1 MEPKRE
7 DKRKK
12 RRKKKRQA
20 MFAKAIPVVI
30 AIVLIIAITGIFYG
44 ETLIESVY
52 YTSEREDLYQ
62 YFGLVEADDVAIM
75 LQDAHVEEKA
85 KLVDG
90 NCYFNMET
98 VEKYFTDR
106 FYINMEEGIVL
117 YTTEKD
123 IYKTN
128 IGEEFSYYTISGAG
142 ENALGCPAAILIGEE
157 LYLSA
162 EYVKIFVN
170 FSYEFFPEPNRMM
183 LYTEWGSRQSAGIV
197 KDTKI
202 RYQGGVKSPILKDV
216 FEGDTVYVLET
227 MEKWSKV
234 ISTDG
239 LIGYVENKRL
249 EMGEMVAQTP
259 VTGAV
264 ALNYQSISHDGKINM
279 AFHQVF
285 STGANSTF
293 DSYTANTKGV
303 NVIAP
308 TWFRIADEE
317 GTMECIASSD
327 YVTKAHNKGMQVWAV
342 VTDVDYEVNIGAILA
357 SSEKRGEMVST
368 LISYAQQYGLDGIN
382 VDFEKVG
389 AEYGDDF
396 IQFLRELSIQTHA
409 NNIVLSVDNYAPTAS
424 TMYYNRTEQGLVADY
439 VIIMGYD
446 EHWGGSQI
454 TGSVASINFV
464 ENGIL
469 NTMEE
474 VPAEKIINAIPF
486 YTRLWKTQGGT
497 VSSEAIG
504 MDMAQNWVNTN
515 GVEVYWDNETCQY
528 YGEIQKD
535 GVLYQIWMEEN
546 ESIQVKLNV
555 MDANNIAG
563 VAEWKLGFENA
574 SVWDIIETYT
584 NS

>member
-12 RRKKKRQA
+12 KRKKQRQA
-20 MFAKAIPVVI
+20 MLAKAIPVLI
-30 AIVLIIAITGIFYG
+30 AIVLIIALVGIFYG

-62 YFGLVEADDVAIM
+62 YFGLVESDDVAMIM
-75 LQDAHVEEKA
+75 QDAHIDEKA

-90 NCYFNMET
+90 NCYFDMAT

-106 FYINMEEGIVL
+106 FYINKEEGIVL

-123 IYKTN
+123 IYKTY
-128 IGEEFSYYTISGAG
+128 IGEEYSSYTVAGA
-142 ENALGCPAAILIGEE
+142 ENALSCPAALLIGEE

-162 EYVKIFVN
+162 DYVKIFAN
-170 FSYEFFPEPNRMM
+170 FTYEYFAEPNRML
-183 LYTEWGSRQSAGIV
+183 LYTEWGTRQYANIT
-197 KDTKI
+197 KDTKL
-202 RYQGGVKSPILKDV
+202 RYQGGVKSPILKDLPEGEKV
-216 FEGDTVYVLET
+216 FVLEV

-234 ISTDG
+234 ITEDA

-249 EMGEMVAQTP
+249 EEGEMMTQTP
-259 VTGAV
+259 ATDAV
-264 ALNYQSISHDGKINM
+264 VLNYQSISREGKINM

-285 STGANSTF
+285 SQGANSTY
-293 DSYTANTKGV
+293 DAYMAETKSV

-308 TWFRIADEE
+308 TWFRVKDEE
-317 GTMECIASSD
+317 GTLECIASTE
-327 YVTKAHNKGMQVWAV
+327 YVTKAHNKGIEVWAV
-342 VTDVDYEVNIGAILA
+342 VTDVDYSVNIGAILS
-357 SSEKRGEMVST
+357 SSEKRELMVST
-368 LISYAQQYGLDGIN
+368 LITYAQQYDLDGIN
-382 VDFEKVG
+382 VDFETVG

-424 TMYYNRTEQGLVADY
+424 TMYYNRAEQGLVADY
-439 VIIMGYD
+439 VVIMGYD
-446 EHWGGSQI
+446 EHWSSSQVA
-454 TGSVASINFV
+454 GSVASINFV
-464 ENGIL
+464 EQGIL

-486 YTRLWKTQGGT
+486 YTRLWKTSGGT
-497 VSSEAIG
+497 VSCETIG
-504 MDMAQNWVNTN
+504 MDLAENWVNTS
-515 GVEVYWDNETCQY
+515 GVELYWDNETCQY

-535 GVLYQIWMEEN
+535 GTLYQIWMEDS
-546 ESIQVKLNV
+546 ESIQVKLSV
-555 MDANNIAG
+555 MEANNIAG
-563 VAEWKLGFENA
+563 VAEWKLDFENPV
-574 SVWDIIETYT
+574 VWDVIEAYV

>member
-12 RRKKKRQA
+12 KRKKQRQA
-20 MFAKAIPVVI
+20 MLAKAIPVVI
-30 AIVLIIAITGIFYG
+30 AIVLIIALVGIFYG

-62 YFGLVEADDVAIM
+62 YFGLVESDDVAMIM
-75 LQDAHVEEKA
+75 QDAHIGEKA

-90 NCYFNMET
+90 NCYFDMAT

-106 FYINMEEGIVL
+106 FYINKEEGIVL

-123 IYKTN
+123 IYKTY
-128 IGEEFSYYTISGAG
+128 IGEEYSSYTVAGA
-142 ENALGCPAAILIGEE
+142 ENALACPAALLIGEE

-162 EYVKIFVN
+162 DYVKIFAN
-170 FSYEFFPEPNRMM
+170 FTYEYFAEPNRML
-183 LYTEWGSRQSAGIV
+183 LYTEWGTRQYANIT
-197 KDTKI
+197 KDTKL
-202 RYQGGVKSPILKDV
+202 RYQGGVKSPILKDLPEGEKV
-216 FEGDTVYVLET
+216 FVLEV

-234 ISTDG
+234 ITEDA

-249 EMGEMVAQTP
+249 EEGEMMTQTP
-259 VTGAV
+259 ATDAV
-264 ALNYQSISHDGKINM
+264 VLNYQSISREGKINM

-285 STGANSTF
+285 SQGANSTY
-293 DSYTANTKGV
+293 DAYMAETKSV

-308 TWFRIADEE
+308 TWFRVKDEE
-317 GTMECIASSD
+317 GTLECIASTE
-327 YVTKAHNKGMQVWAV
+327 YVTKAHNKGIEVWAV
-342 VTDVDYEVNIGAILA
+342 VTDVDYSVNIGAILS
-357 SSEKRGEMVST
+357 SSEKREAMVST
-368 LISYAQQYGLDGIN
+368 LIAYAQQYDLDGIN
-382 VDFEKVG
+382 VDFETVG

-424 TMYYNRTEQGLVADY
+424 TMYYNRAEQGLVADY
-439 VIIMGYD
+439 VVIMGYD
-446 EHWGGSQI
+446 EHWSSSQVA
-454 TGSVASINFV
+454 GSVASINFV
-464 ENGIL
+464 EQGIL

-486 YTRLWKTQGGT
+486 YTRLWKTSGGT
-497 VSSEAIG
+497 VSCETIG
-504 MDMAQNWVNTN
+504 MDLAENWVNTS
-515 GVEVYWDNETCQY
+515 GVELYWDNETCQY

-535 GVLYQIWMEEN
+535 GTLYQIWMEDS
-546 ESIQVKLNV
+546 ESIQVKLSV
-555 MDANNIAG
+555 MEANNIAG
-563 VAEWKLGFENA
+563 VAEWKLDFENPV
-574 SVWDIIETYT
+574 VWDVIEAYV

>member
-12 RRKKKRQA
+12 KRKKQRQA

-30 AIVLIIAITGIFYG
+30 AIVLIIAIVGIFYG
-44 ETLIESVY
+44 ETLIENVY

-62 YFGLVEADDVAIM
+62 YFELVESDDIAMIM
-75 LQDAHVEEKA
+75 QDAHIEEKA
-85 KLVDG
+85 KLIDG
-90 NCYFNMET
+90 NCYFDMET

-106 FYINMEEGIVL
+106 FYINTDEGIVL

-123 IYKTN
+123 IYKTY
-128 IGEEFSYYTISGAG
+128 IGEEYSSYTVAG
-142 ENALGCPAAILIGEE
+142 TETTLDCPAVVMDDET
-157 LYLSA
+157 LYMSA
-162 EYVKIFVN
+162 DFVKIFAN
-170 FSYEFFPEPNRMM
+170 FSYEYFAEPNRM
-183 LYTEWGSRQSAGIV
+183 LIYTEWGTRQQADIL
-197 KDTKI
+197 KDTKL
-202 RYQGGVKSPILKDV
+202 RYQGGVKSPILKDLV
-216 FEGDTVYVLET
+216 EGDAVYVLDV

-234 ISTDG
+234 ITEDG
-239 LIGYVENKRL
+239 FIGYVENKRL
-249 EMGEMVAQTP
+249 EAGEVITQTP
-259 VTGAV
+259 VNDAV
-264 ALNYQSISHDGKINM
+264 TLNYQGISREGKINM

-285 STGANSTF
+285 SQSANSTY
-293 DSYTANTKGV
+293 DSYMSNVSGV

-308 TWFRIADEE
+308 TWFRIKDSE
-317 GTMECIASSD
+317 GTVESIAGSE
-327 YVTKAHNKGMQVWAV
+327 YVIKAHNKGIEVWAV
-342 VTDVDYEVNIGAILA
+342 VTDVDYEVDMGAIL
-357 SSEKRGEMVST
+357 SSSDKRAALVST
-368 LISYAQQYGLDGIN
+368 LISYAQQYDLDGIN
-382 VDFEKVG
+382 IDFETIG

-396 IQFLRELSIQTHA
+396 VQFLRELSIQTHA

-424 TMYYNRTEQGLVADY
+424 TMHYDREEQGLVADY
-439 VIIMGYD
+439 VVIMGYD

-454 TGSVASINFV
+454 AGSVASIDFV

-469 NTMEE
+469 NTMKE

-486 YTRLWKTQGGT
+486 YTRLWKTEGGT

-504 MDMAQNWVNTN
+504 MDTAQNWIDSN

-535 GVLYQIWMEEN
+535 NVLYQIWLEEN

-563 VAEWKLGFENA
+563 VAAWKLGFENS
-574 SVWDIIETYT
+574 SVWEVIETYT

>member
-12 RRKKKRQA
+12 KRKKQRQA
-20 MFAKAIPVVI
+20 MLAKAIPVVI
-30 AIVLIIAITGIFYG
+30 AIVLIIALVGIFYG

-62 YFGLVEADDVAIM
+62 YFGLVESDDVAMIM
-75 LQDAHVEEKA
+75 QDAHIDEKA

-90 NCYFNMET
+90 NCYFDMAT

-106 FYINMEEGIVL
+106 FYINKEEGIVL

-123 IYKTN
+123 IYKTY
-128 IGEEFSYYTISGAG
+128 IGEEYSSYTVAGA
-142 ENALGCPAAILIGEE
+142 ENALSCPAALMIGEE

-162 EYVKIFVN
+162 DYVKIFAN
-170 FSYEFFPEPNRMM
+170 FTYEYFAEPNRML
-183 LYTEWGSRQSAGIV
+183 LYTEWGTRQYANIT
-197 KDTKI
+197 KDTKL
-202 RYQGGVKSPILKDV
+202 RYQGGVKSPILKDLPEGEKV
-216 FEGDTVYVLET
+216 FVLEV

-234 ISTDG
+234 ITEDA

-249 EMGEMVAQTP
+249 EEGEMMTQTP
-259 VTGAV
+259 ATDAV
-264 ALNYQSISHDGKINM
+264 VLNYQSISREGKINM

-285 STGANSTF
+285 SQGANSTY
-293 DSYTANTKGV
+293 DAYMAETKSV

-308 TWFRIADEE
+308 TWFRVKDEE
-317 GTMECIASSD
+317 GTLECIASTE
-327 YVTKAHNKGMQVWAV
+327 YVTKAHNKGIEVWAV
-342 VTDVDYEVNIGAILA
+342 VTDVDYSVNIGAILS
-357 SSEKRGEMVST
+357 SSEKREAMVST
-368 LISYAQQYGLDGIN
+368 LIAYAQQYDLDGIN
-382 VDFEKVG
+382 VDFETVG

-424 TMYYNRTEQGLVADY
+424 TMYYNRAEQGLVADY
-439 VIIMGYD
+439 VVIMGYD
-446 EHWGGSQI
+446 EHWSSSQVA
-454 TGSVASINFV
+454 GSVASINFV
-464 ENGIL
+464 EQGIL

-486 YTRLWKTQGGT
+486 YTRLWKTSGGT
-497 VSSEAIG
+497 VSCETIG
-504 MDMAQNWVNTN
+504 MDLAENWANTS
-515 GVEVYWDNETCQY
+515 GVELYWDNETCQY

-535 GVLYQIWMEEN
+535 GTLYQIWMEDS
-546 ESIQVKLNV
+546 ESIQVKLSV
-555 MDANNIAG
+555 MEANNIAG
-563 VAEWKLGFENA
+563 VAEWKLDFENPV
-574 SVWDIIETYT
+574 VWDVIEAYV

>member
-12 RRKKKRQA
+12 KRKKQRQA
-20 MFAKAIPVVI
+20 MLAKAIPVVI
-30 AIVLIIAITGIFYG
+30 AIVLIIALVGIFYG

-62 YFGLVEADDVAIM
+62 YFGLVESDDVAMII
-75 LQDAHVEEKA
+75 QDAHIDEKA

-90 NCYFNMET
+90 NCYFDMAT

-106 FYINMEEGIVL
+106 FYINKEEGIVL

-123 IYKTN
+123 IYKTY
-128 IGEEFSYYTISGAG
+128 IGEEYSSYTVAGA
-142 ENALGCPAAILIGEE
+142 ENALSCPAALLIGEE

-162 EYVKIFVN
+162 DYVKIFAN
-170 FSYEFFPEPNRMM
+170 FTYEYFAEPNRML
-183 LYTEWGSRQSAGIV
+183 LYTEWGTRQYANIT
-197 KDTKI
+197 KDTKL
-202 RYQGGVKSPILKDV
+202 RYQGGVKSPILKDLPEGEKV
-216 FEGDTVYVLET
+216 FVLEV

-234 ISTDG
+234 ITEDA

-249 EMGEMVAQTP
+249 EEGEMMTQTP
-259 VTGAV
+259 ATDAV
-264 ALNYQSISHDGKINM
+264 VLNYQSISREGKINM

-285 STGANSTF
+285 SQGANSTY
-293 DSYTANTKGV
+293 DAYMAETKSV

-308 TWFRIADEE
+308 TWFRVKDEE
-317 GTMECIASSD
+317 GTLECIASTE
-327 YVTKAHNKGMQVWAV
+327 YVTKAHNKGIEVWAV
-342 VTDVDYEVNIGAILA
+342 VTDVDYSVNIGAILS
-357 SSEKRGEMVST
+357 SSEKREAMVST
-368 LISYAQQYGLDGIN
+368 LIAYAQQYDLDGIN
-382 VDFEKVG
+382 VDFETVG

-424 TMYYNRTEQGLVADY
+424 TMYYNRAEQGLVADY
-439 VIIMGYD
+439 VVIMGYD
-446 EHWGGSQI
+446 EHWSSSQVA
-454 TGSVASINFV
+454 GSVASINFV
-464 ENGIL
+464 EQGIL

-486 YTRLWKTQGGT
+486 YTRLWKTSGGT
-497 VSSEAIG
+497 VSCETIG
-504 MDMAQNWVNTN
+504 MDLAENWANTS
-515 GVEVYWDNETCQY
+515 GVELYWDNETCQY

-535 GVLYQIWMEEN
+535 GTLYQIWMEDS
-546 ESIQVKLNV
+546 ESIQVKLSV
-555 MDANNIAG
+555 MEANNIAG
-563 VAEWKLGFENA
+563 VAEWKLDFENPV
-574 SVWDIIETYT
+574 VWDVIEAYV

>member
-12 RRKKKRQA
+12 KRKKQRQA
-20 MFAKAIPVVI
+20 MLAKAIPVVI
-30 AIVLIIAITGIFYG
+30 AIVLIIALVGIFYG

-62 YFGLVEADDVAIM
+62 YFGLVESDDVAMIM
-75 LQDAHVEEKA
+75 QDAHIDEKA

-90 NCYFNMET
+90 NCYFDMAT

-106 FYINMEEGIVL
+106 FYINKEEGIVL

-123 IYKTN
+123 IYKTY
-128 IGEEFSYYTISGAG
+128 IGEDYSSYTVAGA
-142 ENALGCPAAILIGEE
+142 ENALSCPAALMIGEE

-162 EYVKIFVN
+162 DYVKIFAN
-170 FSYEFFPEPNRMM
+170 FTYEYFAEPNRML
-183 LYTEWGSRQSAGIV
+183 LYTEWGTRQYANIT
-197 KDTKI
+197 KDTKL
-202 RYQGGVKSPILKDV
+202 RYQGGVKSPILKDLPEGEKV
-216 FEGDTVYVLET
+216 FVLEV

-234 ISTDG
+234 ITEDA

-249 EMGEMVAQTP
+249 EEGEMMTQTP
-259 VTGAV
+259 ATDAV
-264 ALNYQSISHDGKINM
+264 VLNYQSISREGKINM

-285 STGANSTF
+285 SQGANSTY
-293 DSYTANTKGV
+293 DAYMAETKSV

-308 TWFRIADEE
+308 TWFRVKDEE
-317 GTMECIASSD
+317 GTLECIASTE
-327 YVTKAHNKGMQVWAV
+327 YVTKAHNKGIEVWAV
-342 VTDVDYEVNIGAILA
+342 VTDVDYSVNIGAILS
-357 SSEKRGEMVST
+357 SSEKREVMVST
-368 LISYAQQYGLDGIN
+368 LIAYAQQYDLDGIN
-382 VDFEKVG
+382 VDFETVG

-424 TMYYNRTEQGLVADY
+424 TMYYNRAEQGLVADY
-439 VIIMGYD
+439 VVIMGYD
-446 EHWGGSQI
+446 EHWSSSQVA
-454 TGSVASINFV
+454 GSVASINFV
-464 ENGIL
+464 EQGIL

-486 YTRLWKTQGGT
+486 YTRLWKTSGGT
-497 VSSEAIG
+497 VSCETIG
-504 MDMAQNWVNTN
+504 MDLAENWVNTS
-515 GVEVYWDNETCQY
+515 GVELYWDNETCQY

-535 GVLYQIWMEEN
+535 GTLYQIWMEES
-546 ESIQVKLNV
+546 ESIQVKLSV
-555 MDANNIAG
+555 MEANNIAG
-563 VAEWKLGFENA
+563 VAEWKLDFENPV
-574 SVWDIIETYT
+574 VWDVIEAYV

>member
-12 RRKKKRQA
+12 KRKKQRQA
-20 MFAKAIPVVI
+20 MLAKAIPVVI
-30 AIVLIIAITGIFYG
+30 AIVLIIALVGIFYG

-62 YFGLVEADDVAIM
+62 YFGLVESDDVAMIM
-75 LQDAHVEEKA
+75 QDAHIDEKA

-90 NCYFNMET
+90 NCYFDMAT

-106 FYINMEEGIVL
+106 FYINKEEGIVL

-123 IYKTN
+123 IYKTY
-128 IGEEFSYYTISGAG
+128 IGEEYSSYTVAGA
-142 ENALGCPAAILIGEE
+142 ENALACPAALLIGEE

-162 EYVKIFVN
+162 DYVKIFAN
-170 FSYEFFPEPNRMM
+170 FTYEYFAEPNRML
-183 LYTEWGSRQSAGIV
+183 LYTEWGTRQYANIT
-197 KDTKI
+197 KDTKL
-202 RYQGGVKSPILKDV
+202 RYQGGVKSPILKDLPEGEKV
-216 FEGDTVYVLET
+216 FVLEV

-234 ISTDG
+234 ITEDA

-249 EMGEMVAQTP
+249 EEGEMMTQTP
-259 VTGAV
+259 ATDAV
-264 ALNYQSISHDGKINM
+264 VLNYQSISREGKINM

-285 STGANSTF
+285 SQGANSTY
-293 DSYTANTKGV
+293 DAYMAETKSV

-308 TWFRIADEE
+308 TWFRVKDEE
-317 GTMECIASSD
+317 GTLECIASTE
-327 YVTKAHNKGMQVWAV
+327 YVTKAHNKGIEVWAV
-342 VTDVDYEVNIGAILA
+342 VTDVDYSVNIGAILS
-357 SSEKRGEMVST
+357 SSEKREAMVST
-368 LISYAQQYGLDGIN
+368 LIAYAQQYDLDGIN
-382 VDFEKVG
+382 VDFETVG

-424 TMYYNRTEQGLVADY
+424 TMYYNRAEQGLVADY
-439 VIIMGYD
+439 VVIMGYD
-446 EHWGGSQI
+446 EHWSSSQVA
-454 TGSVASINFV
+454 GSVASINFV
-464 ENGIL
+464 EQGIL

-486 YTRLWKTQGGT
+486 YTRLWKTSGGT
-497 VSSEAIG
+497 VSCETIG
-504 MDMAQNWVNTN
+504 MDLAENWANTS
-515 GVEVYWDNETCQY
+515 GVELYWDNETCQY

-535 GVLYQIWMEEN
+535 GTLYQIWMEDS
-546 ESIQVKLNV
+546 ESIQVKLSV
-555 MDANNIAG
+555 MEANNIAG
-563 VAEWKLGFENA
+563 VAEWKLDFENPV
-574 SVWDIIETYT
+574 VWDVIEAYV

>member
-12 RRKKKRQA
+12 KRKKQRQA
-20 MFAKAIPVVI
+20 MIARAIPVVI
-30 AIVLIIAITGIFYG
+30 AIVLIIALVGIFYG

-62 YFGLVEADDVAIM
+62 YFELVESDDVAIM
-75 LQDAHVEEKA
+75 LQDAHIEEKA

-90 NCYFNMET
+90 NCYFDMET

-106 FYINMEEGIVL
+106 FYINREEGIVL

-123 IYKTN
+123 IYKTL
-128 IGEEFSYYTISGAG
+128 IGEEYSYYMLSGV
-142 ENALGCPAAILIGEE
+142 ENALSCPAAIVMDEE
-157 LYLSA
+157 IYLSA
-162 EYVKIFVN
+162 EFVKMFVN
-170 FSYEFFPEPNRMM
+170 FSYEFFAEPNRML
-183 LYTEWGSRQSAGIV
+183 LYTEWNARQSANIL
-197 KDTKI
+197 KDTKL
-202 RYQGGVKSPILKDV
+202 RYQGGVKSPILKDMT
-216 FEGDTVYVLET
+216 EGDTVVVLEE

-234 ISTDG
+234 ITEDG
-239 LIGYVENKRL
+239 FIGYVENKRL
-249 EMGEMVAQTP
+249 ETGDMITQTP
-259 VTGAV
+259 VTDAV
-264 ALNYQSISHDGKINM
+264 VLNYQSISREGKINM

-285 STGANSTF
+285 SKAANSTY
-293 DSYTANTKGV
+293 DSYMADTKAV

-308 TWFRIADEE
+308 TWFRIIDNE
-317 GTMECIASSD
+317 GTLECIASTE
-327 YVTKAHNKGMQVWAV
+327 YVTKAHNQGIEVWAV
-342 VTDVDYEVNIGAILA
+342 VTDVDYEVELGAILA
-357 SSEKRGEMVST
+357 SSEKRAAMVST

-382 VDFEKVG
+382 VDFETVG
-389 AEYGDDF
+389 ADYGDDF
-396 IQFLRELSIQTHA
+396 VQFLRELSIQTHA

-439 VIIMGYD
+439 VVIMGYD

-454 TGSVASINFV
+454 AGSVASINFV
-464 ENGIL
+464 ETGIQR
-469 NTMEE
+469 TMEE

-486 YTRLWKTQGGT
+486 YTRLWKTSGGT

-515 GVEVYWDNETCQY
+515 GVELYWDNETCQY

-535 GVLYQIWMEEN
+535 GILYQIWMEEN

-563 VAEWKLGFENA
+563 VAEWKLDFENP
-574 SVWDIIETYT
+574 SVWDIIEAYT

>member
-12 RRKKKRQA
+12 KRKKQRQA
-20 MFAKAIPVVI
+20 MLAKAIPVVI
-30 AIVLIIAITGIFYG
+30 AIVLIIALVGIFYG

-62 YFGLVEADDVAIM
+62 YFGLVESDDVAMIM
-75 LQDAHVEEKA
+75 QDAHIDEKA

-90 NCYFNMET
+90 NCYFDMAT

-106 FYINMEEGIVL
+106 FYINKEEGIVL

-123 IYKTN
+123 IYKTY
-128 IGEEFSYYTISGAG
+128 IGEEYSSYTVAGA
-142 ENALGCPAAILIGEE
+142 ENALSCPAALMIGEE

-162 EYVKIFVN
+162 DYVKIFAN
-170 FSYEFFPEPNRMM
+170 FTYEYFAEPNRML
-183 LYTEWGSRQSAGIV
+183 LYTEWGTRQYANIT
-197 KDTKI
+197 KDTKL
-202 RYQGGVKSPILKDV
+202 RYQGGVKSPILKDLPEGEKV
-216 FEGDTVYVLET
+216 FVLEV

-234 ISTDG
+234 ITEDA

-249 EMGEMVAQTP
+249 EEGEMMTQTP
-259 VTGAV
+259 ATDAV
-264 ALNYQSISHDGKINM
+264 ALNYQSISREGKINM

-285 STGANSTF
+285 SQGANSTY
-293 DSYTANTKGV
+293 DAYMAETKSV

-308 TWFRIADEE
+308 TWFRVKDEE
-317 GTMECIASSD
+317 GTLECIASTE
-327 YVTKAHNKGMQVWAV
+327 YVTKAHNKGIEVWAV
-342 VTDVDYEVNIGAILA
+342 VTDVDYSVNIGAILS
-357 SSEKRGEMVST
+357 SSEKREAMVST
-368 LISYAQQYGLDGIN
+368 LIAYAQQYDLDGIN
-382 VDFEKVG
+382 VDFETVG

-424 TMYYNRTEQGLVADY
+424 TMYYNRAEQGLVADY
-439 VIIMGYD
+439 VVIMGYD
-446 EHWGGSQI
+446 EHWSSSQVA
-454 TGSVASINFV
+454 GSVASINFV
-464 ENGIL
+464 EQGIL

-486 YTRLWKTQGGT
+486 YTRLWKTSGGT
-497 VSSEAIG
+497 VSCETIG
-504 MDMAQNWVNTN
+504 MDLAENWANTS
-515 GVEVYWDNETCQY
+515 GVELYWDNETCQY

-535 GVLYQIWMEEN
+535 GTLYQIWMEDS
-546 ESIQVKLNV
+546 ESIQVKLSV
-555 MDANNIAG
+555 MEANNIAG
-563 VAEWKLGFENA
+563 VAEWKLDFENPV
-574 SVWDIIETYT
+574 VWDVIEAYV

>member
-12 RRKKKRQA
+12 KRKKQRQA
-20 MFAKAIPVVI
+20 MLAKAIPVVI
-30 AIVLIIAITGIFYG
+30 AIVLIIALVGIFYG

-62 YFGLVEADDVAIM
+62 YFGLVESDDVAMIM
-75 LQDAHVEEKA
+75 QDAHIDEKA

-90 NCYFNMET
+90 NCYFDMAT

-106 FYINMEEGIVL
+106 FYINKEEGIVL

-123 IYKTN
+123 IYKTY
-128 IGEEFSYYTISGAG
+128 IGEEYSSYTVAGA
-142 ENALGCPAAILIGEE
+142 ENALSCPAALLIGEE

-162 EYVKIFVN
+162 DYVKIFAN
-170 FSYEFFPEPNRMM
+170 FTYEYFAEPNRML
-183 LYTEWGSRQSAGIV
+183 LYTEWGTRQYANIT
-197 KDTKI
+197 KDTKL
-202 RYQGGVKSPILKDV
+202 RYQGGVKSPILKDLPEGEKV
-216 FEGDTVYVLET
+216 FVLEV

-234 ISTDG
+234 ITEDA

-249 EMGEMVAQTP
+249 EEGEMMTQTP
-259 VTGAV
+259 ATDAV
-264 ALNYQSISHDGKINM
+264 VLNYQSISREGKINM

-285 STGANSTF
+285 SQGANSTY
-293 DSYTANTKGV
+293 DAYMAETKSV

-308 TWFRIADEE
+308 TWFRVKDEE
-317 GTMECIASSD
+317 GTLECIASTE
-327 YVTKAHNKGMQVWAV
+327 YVTKAHNKGIEVWAV
-342 VTDVDYEVNIGAILA
+342 VTDVDYSVNIGAILS
-357 SSEKRGEMVST
+357 SSEKREAMVST
-368 LISYAQQYGLDGIN
+368 LIAYAQQYDLDGIN
-382 VDFEKVG
+382 VDFETVG

-424 TMYYNRTEQGLVADY
+424 TMYYNRAEQGLVADY
-439 VIIMGYD
+439 VVIMGYD
-446 EHWGGSQI
+446 EHWSSSQVA
-454 TGSVASINFV
+454 GSVASINFV
-464 ENGIL
+464 EQGIL

-486 YTRLWKTQGGT
+486 YTRLWKTSGGT
-497 VSSEAIG
+497 VSCETIG
-504 MDMAQNWVNTN
+504 MDLAENWANTS
-515 GVEVYWDNETCQY
+515 GVELYWDNETCQY

-535 GVLYQIWMEEN
+535 GTLYQIWMEDS
-546 ESIQVKLNV
+546 ESIQVKLSV
-555 MDANNIAG
+555 MEANNIAG
-563 VAEWKLGFENA
+563 VAEWKLDFENPV
-574 SVWDIIETYT
+574 VWDVIEAYV

>member
-12 RRKKKRQA
+12 KRKKQRQA
-20 MFAKAIPVVI
+20 MLAKAIPVVI
-30 AIVLIIAITGIFYG
+30 AIVLIIALVGIFYG

-62 YFGLVEADDVAIM
+62 YFGLVESDDVAMIM
-75 LQDAHVEEKA
+75 QDAHIDEKA

-90 NCYFNMET
+90 NCYFDMAT

-106 FYINMEEGIVL
+106 FYINKEEGIVL

-123 IYKTN
+123 IYKTY
-128 IGEEFSYYTISGAG
+128 IGEEYSSYTVAGA
-142 ENALGCPAAILIGEE
+142 ENALACPAALLIGEE

-162 EYVKIFVN
+162 DYVKIFAN
-170 FSYEFFPEPNRMM
+170 FTYEYFAEPNRML
-183 LYTEWGSRQSAGIV
+183 LYTEWGTRQYANIT
-197 KDTKI
+197 KDTKL
-202 RYQGGVKSPILKDV
+202 RYQGGVKSPILKDLPEGEKV
-216 FEGDTVYVLET
+216 FVLEV

-234 ISTDG
+234 ITEDA

-249 EMGEMVAQTP
+249 EEGEMMTQTP
-259 VTGAV
+259 ATDAV
-264 ALNYQSISHDGKINM
+264 VLNYQSISREGKINM

-285 STGANSTF
+285 SQGANSTY
-293 DSYTANTKGV
+293 DAYMAETKSV

-308 TWFRIADEE
+308 TWFRVKDEE
-317 GTMECIASSD
+317 GTLECIASTE
-327 YVTKAHNKGMQVWAV
+327 YVTKAHNKGIEVWAV
-342 VTDVDYEVNIGAILA
+342 VTDVDYSVNIGAILS
-357 SSEKRGEMVST
+357 SSEKRELMVST
-368 LISYAQQYGLDGIN
+368 LITYAQQYDLDGIN
-382 VDFEKVG
+382 VDFETVG

-424 TMYYNRTEQGLVADY
+424 TMYYNRAEQGLVADY
-439 VIIMGYD
+439 VVIMGYD
-446 EHWGGSQI
+446 EHWSSSQVA
-454 TGSVASINFV
+454 GSVASINFV
-464 ENGIL
+464 EQGIL

-486 YTRLWKTQGGT
+486 YTRLWKTSGGT
-497 VSSEAIG
+497 VSCETIG
-504 MDMAQNWVNTN
+504 MDLAENWANTS
-515 GVEVYWDNETCQY
+515 GVELYWDNETCQY

-535 GVLYQIWMEEN
+535 GTLYQIWMEDS
-546 ESIQVKLNV
+546 ESIQVKLSV
-555 MDANNIAG
+555 MEANNIAG
-563 VAEWKLGFENA
+563 VAEWKLDFENPV
-574 SVWDIIETYT
+574 VWDVIEAYV

>member
-12 RRKKKRQA
+12 KRKKQRQA
-20 MFAKAIPVVI
+20 MLAKAIPVVI
-30 AIVLIIAITGIFYG
+30 AIVLIIALVGIFYG

-62 YFGLVEADDVAIM
+62 YFGLVESDDVAMIM
-75 LQDAHVEEKA
+75 QDAHIDEKA

-90 NCYFNMET
+90 NCYFDMAT

-106 FYINMEEGIVL
+106 FYINKEEGIVL

-123 IYKTN
+123 IYKTY
-128 IGEEFSYYTISGAG
+128 IGEEYSSYTVAGA
-142 ENALGCPAAILIGEE
+142 ENALTCPAALMIGEE

-162 EYVKIFVN
+162 DYVKIFAN
-170 FSYEFFPEPNRMM
+170 FTYEYFAEPNRML
-183 LYTEWGSRQSAGIV
+183 LYTEWGTRQYANIT
-197 KDTKI
+197 KDTKL
-202 RYQGGVKSPILKDV
+202 RYQGGVKSPILKDLPEGEKV
-216 FEGDTVYVLET
+216 FVLEV

-234 ISTDG
+234 ITEDA

-249 EMGEMVAQTP
+249 EEGEMMTQTP
-259 VTGAV
+259 ATDAV
-264 ALNYQSISHDGKINM
+264 VLNYQSISREGKINM

-285 STGANSTF
+285 SQGANSTY
-293 DSYTANTKGV
+293 DAYMAETKSV

-308 TWFRIADEE
+308 TWFRVKDEE
-317 GTMECIASSD
+317 GTLECIASTE
-327 YVTKAHNKGMQVWAV
+327 YVTKAHNKGIEVWAV
-342 VTDVDYEVNIGAILA
+342 VTDVDYSVNIGAILS
-357 SSEKRGEMVST
+357 SSEKREAMVST
-368 LISYAQQYGLDGIN
+368 LIAYAQQYDLDGIN
-382 VDFEKVG
+382 VDFETVG

-424 TMYYNRTEQGLVADY
+424 TMYYNRAEQGLVADY
-439 VIIMGYD
+439 VVIMGYD
-446 EHWGGSQI
+446 EHWSSSQVA
-454 TGSVASINFV
+454 GSVASINFV
-464 ENGIL
+464 EQGIL

-486 YTRLWKTQGGT
+486 YTRLWKTSGGT
-497 VSSEAIG
+497 VSCETIG
-504 MDMAQNWVNTN
+504 MDLAENWVNTS
-515 GVEVYWDNETCQY
+515 GVELYWDNETCQY

-535 GVLYQIWMEEN
+535 GTLYQIWMEDS
-546 ESIQVKLNV
+546 ESIQVKLSV
-555 MDANNIAG
+555 MEANNIAG
-563 VAEWKLGFENA
+563 VAEWKLDFENPV
-574 SVWDIIETYT
+574 VWDVIEAYV

>member
-12 RRKKKRQA
+12 KRKKQRQA
-20 MFAKAIPVVI
+20 MLAKAIPVVI
-30 AIVLIIAITGIFYG
+30 AIVLIIALVGIFYG

-62 YFGLVEADDVAIM
+62 YFELVESDDVAMIM
-75 LQDAHVEEKA
+75 QDAHIEEKA

-90 NCYFNMET
+90 NCYFDIAT

-106 FYINMEEGIVL
+106 FYINKEEGIVL

-123 IYKTN
+123 IYKTY
-128 IGEEFSYYTISGAG
+128 IGEEYSSYTVAGA
-142 ENALGCPAAILIGEE
+142 ENALSCPAALLIGEE

-162 EYVKIFVN
+162 DYVKIFAN
-170 FSYEFFPEPNRMM
+170 FTYEYFAEPNRML
-183 LYTEWGSRQSAGIV
+183 LYTEWGTRQYANIT
-197 KDTKI
+197 KDTKL
-202 RYQGGVKSPILKDV
+202 RYQGGVKSPILKDLPEGEKV
-216 FEGDTVYVLET
+216 FVLEV

-234 ISTDG
+234 ITEDA

-249 EMGEMVAQTP
+249 EEGEMMTQTP
-259 VTGAV
+259 ATDAV
-264 ALNYQSISHDGKINM
+264 VLNYQSISREGKINM

-285 STGANSTF
+285 SQGANSTY
-293 DSYTANTKGV
+293 DAYMAETKSV

-308 TWFRIADEE
+308 TWFRVKDEE
-317 GTMECIASSD
+317 GTLECIASTE
-327 YVTKAHNKGMQVWAV
+327 YVTKAHNKGIEVWAV
-342 VTDVDYEVNIGAILA
+342 VTDVDYSVNIGAILS
-357 SSEKRGEMVST
+357 SSEKRESMVST
-368 LISYAQQYGLDGIN
+368 LIAYAQQYDLDGIN
-382 VDFEKVG
+382 VDFETVG

-424 TMYYNRTEQGLVADY
+424 TMYYNRAEQGLVADY
-439 VIIMGYD
+439 VVIMGYD
-446 EHWGGSQI
+446 EHWSSSQVA
-454 TGSVASINFV
+454 GSVASINFV
-464 ENGIL
+464 EQGIL

-486 YTRLWKTQGGT
+486 YTRLWKTSGGT
-497 VSSEAIG
+497 VSCETIG
-504 MDMAQNWVNTN
+504 MDLAENWANTS
-515 GVEVYWDNETCQY
+515 GVELYWDNETCQY

-535 GVLYQIWMEEN
+535 GTLYQIWMEDS
-546 ESIQVKLNV
+546 ESIQVKLSV
-555 MDANNIAG
+555 MEANNIAG
-563 VAEWKLGFENA
+563 VAEWKLDFENPV
-574 SVWDIIETYT
+574 VWDVIEAYV